1 MTCSRAQAAKH
12 MREELKMNRQELIES
27 LNCIEDCISE
37 KSSEDEK
44 ITVLEDLKPSSLR
57 FILDEVIGYIEM
69 W

>member
-1 MTCSRAQAAKH
+1 MLKH

-37 KSSEDEK
+37 KSSEKGK
-44 ITVLEDLKPSSLR
+44 ITVLENLKPSSLKY
-57 FILDEVIGYIEM
+57 ILEEVISYIEM